1 MKHNPQKDLPAPRG
15 ITIEEAAAL
24 LRYSRA
30 SVRRLIKN
38 GVIVAWKPAGA
49 RGRKWLV
56 DEISLAAYQAALIEQ
71 ARAEAAPVLAEVMP
85 APPVFPVV
93 NKKRLFRE

>member
-1 MKHNPQKDLPAPRG
+1 MMKRDPQKDLPAPRG
-15 ITIEEAAAL
+15 ITISEAAAM

-30 SVRRLIKN
+30 SVRRLIN
-38 GVIVAWKPAGA
+38 DGVIVAWKPAGA

-56 DEISLAAYQAALIEQ
+56 DEISLAAYQAALIAQ
-71 ARAEAAPVLAEVMP
+71 ARADAAPVLAEVMP
-85 APPVFPVV
+85 APPVV

>member
-1 MKHNPQKDLPAPRG
+1 MKNNPQKDLPAPRG
-15 ITIEEAAAL
+15 ITIEQAADM

-30 SVRRLIKN
+30 SVRRLISD

-56 DEISLAAYQAALIEQ
+56 DEVSLAAYQAALIAQ
-71 ARAEAAPVLAEVMP
+71 ARADAAPVLAEVMP
-85 APPVFPVV
+85 RRPFSP
-93 NKKRLFRE
+93 

>member
-1 MKHNPQKDLPAPRG
+1 MMKHDPQKDLPAPRG
-15 ITIEEAAAL
+15 ITIEQAAAM

-30 SVRRLIKN
+30 SVRRLISD

-56 DEISLAAYQAALIEQ
+56 DEVSLAAYQAALIEQ
-71 ARAEAAPVLAEVMP
+71 ARAEAAPVQAGILAG
-85 APPVFPVV
+85 
-93 NKKRLFRE
+93 RRT

>member
-1 MKHNPQKDLPAPRG
+1 MKNNPQKDLPAPRG
-15 ITIEEAAAL
+15 ITIAEAAAM

-30 SVRRLIKN
+30 SVRRLIDD

-56 DEISLAAYQAALIEQ
+56 DEVSLAAYQAALIAQ
-71 ARAEAAPVLAEVMP
+71 ARADAAPVQAGIM
-85 APPVFPVV
+85 AG
-93 NKKRLFRE
+93 RRT

>member
-1 MKHNPQKDLPAPRG
+1 MKNNPQKDLPAPRG
-15 ITIEEAAAL
+15 ITIAEAAAM

-30 SVRRLIKN
+30 SVRRLIDD

-56 DEISLAAYQAALIEQ
+56 DEVSLAAYQAALIAQ
-71 ARAEAAPVLAEVMP
+71 ARADAAPVQAGILAG
-85 APPVFPVV
+85 
-93 NKKRLFRE
+93 RRT

>member
-1 MKHNPQKDLPAPRG
+1 MKRDPQKDLPAPRG
-15 ITIEEAAAL
+15 ITIAEAAAM

-30 SVRRLIKN
+30 SVRRLIDD

-56 DEISLAAYQAALIEQ
+56 DEVSLAAYQAALIAQ
-71 ARAEAAPVLAEVMP
+71 ARADAAPMLAGIL
-85 APPVFPVV
+85 AG
-93 NKKRLFRE
+93 RRT